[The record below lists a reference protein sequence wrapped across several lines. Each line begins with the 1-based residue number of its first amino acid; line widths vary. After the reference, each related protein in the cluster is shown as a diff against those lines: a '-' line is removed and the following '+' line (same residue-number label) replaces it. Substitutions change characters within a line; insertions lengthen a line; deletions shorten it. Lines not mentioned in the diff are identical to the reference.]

1 MSSPF
6 VESDMVKSERKEL
19 ILRFMAEHPLAMS
32 PVALYRNLRIHREL
46 RVGKETVKNYLQE
59 MAKEG
64 LVLRVDKNALDDAE
78 IQEADDEDRA
88 YYLISEDGKAA
99 VESDF
104 EEVW

>member
-1 MSSPF
+1 
-6 VESDMVKSERKEL
+6 MVKSERKEL